1 MNHFVASAVVFVDSP
16 VDSPVVAVV
25 REDPGPAQDGGNEA
39 SVGFGVVTCL
49 LLLERGYK
57 QHFKD
62 PTPTRYT
69 SFTTVYNVPGCFS
82 YPTLSSCF
90 KTEMTEK
97 RCWLSQ
103 SPLRQFKLLPEVIV
117 RKLERKEIAW
127 DRYEMVLHC
136 TP

>member
-1 MNHFVASAVVFVDSP
+1 MY
-16 VDSPVVAVV
+16 
-25 REDPGPAQDGGNEA
+25 R
-39 SVGFGVVTCL
+39 L
-49 LLLERGYK
+49 LFLPR
-57 QHFKD
+57 
-62 PTPTRYT
+62 
-69 SFTTVYNVPGCFS
+69 V
-82 YPTLSSCF
+82 LSSFF

-127 DRYEMVLHC
+127 DRCEMVLHC